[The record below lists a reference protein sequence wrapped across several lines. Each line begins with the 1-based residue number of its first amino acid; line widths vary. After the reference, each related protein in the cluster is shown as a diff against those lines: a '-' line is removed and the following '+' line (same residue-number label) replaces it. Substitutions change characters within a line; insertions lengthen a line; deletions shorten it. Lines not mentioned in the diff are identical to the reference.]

1 MEGGWPVGRA
11 RWIDTRRR
19 FPAWALATTE
29 GIELG
34 RPRLADTS
42 TLGAVLP
49 LSTTVVVHAIA
60 GVASL
65 DAEQA
70 ACEVVAEVE
79 LAPITN
85 SLTATVVAVVV
96 VTGGVHVGL
105 LLSGKKNSSRALRGG
120 TLGPACTT
128 KLGIGASRA
137 TRVQHD

>member
-49 LSTTVVVHAIA
+49 LSTTVVVH